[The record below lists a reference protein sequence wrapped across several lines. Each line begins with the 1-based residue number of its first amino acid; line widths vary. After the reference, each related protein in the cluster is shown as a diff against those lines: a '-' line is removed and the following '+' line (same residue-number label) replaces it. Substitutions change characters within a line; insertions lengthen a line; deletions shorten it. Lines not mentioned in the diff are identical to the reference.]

1 MFVFNVQVI
10 NWHIS
15 FLLLLL
21 LLLLLLF
28 LLLHILYLMFK
39 YKTIKIC
46 ISWFGK
52 SAKRLSLKRSHWYL
66 QNKIPFKMMESPF
79 HNVLPQIEPSSWTPM
94 SFSSHLSQLSICP
107 VSCSKSSG
115 SEKSSLLSS
124 YPAHPQNKDSQ
135 VKPPEMFRKV
145 NTIQTKVK

>member
-39 YKTIKIC
+39 YKTIKIS

-52 SAKRLSLKRSHWYL
+52 SAKILS
-66 QNKIPFKMMESPF
+66 FKKVTLVTFITKSPSKWW
-79 HNVLPQIEPSSWTPM
+79 NLPSTMFFPR
-94 SFSSHLSQLSICP
+94 SSHHLEPRCHSRHICP
-107 VSCSKSSG
+107 SWACALSAAVKAVARKNPPYYPPIRPTHKTRTVKSNLQKCSERWTRSRQK
-115 SEKSSLLSS
+115 
-124 YPAHPQNKDSQ
+124 
-135 VKPPEMFRKV
+135 
-145 NTIQTKVK
+145 